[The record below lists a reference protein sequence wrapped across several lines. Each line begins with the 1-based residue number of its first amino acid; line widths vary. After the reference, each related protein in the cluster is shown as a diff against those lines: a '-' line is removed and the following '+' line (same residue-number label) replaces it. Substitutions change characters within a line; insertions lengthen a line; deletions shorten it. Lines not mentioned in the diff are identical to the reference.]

1 MSDWINSN
9 EGHIRTRNNAFFLTL
24 LLCVFIL
31 IEMALME
38 GGEEKVRQRERS
50 WSRTASSQLQQRG
63 PADLDPG
70 WAGMILAKQLR
81 EMTAVR
87 QGQTDR
93 DSSLSPAL
101 LSMFFHFLSP
111 SCNGY
116 WFFTTKQEALSTQK
130 CLIWLKKKKKRSF
143 KRKSEWK
150 KRRKCWWHGCN
161 VRGRDW
167 GSQAGDPVSSL
178 LGCVEI
184 TRGMS
189 KT

>member
-1 MSDWINSN
+1 MQ
-9 EGHIRTRNNAFFLTL
+9 
-24 LLCVFIL
+24 
-31 IEMALME
+31 
-38 GGEEKVRQRERS
+38 GGEEKGRQRERS

-130 CLIWLKKKKKRSF
+130 CLIWLKKKKKKEVLKEKVSG
-143 KRKSEWK
+143 K
-150 KRRKCWWHGCN
+150 KEESVDGTG
-161 VRGRDW
+161 VMW
-167 GSQAGDPVSSL
+167 GEGTEAHRLVTLSVLCLDV
-178 LGCVEI
+178 
-184 TRGMS
+184 
-189 KT
+189 

>member
-1 MSDWINSN
+1 MW
-9 EGHIRTRNNAFFLTL
+9 
-24 LLCVFIL
+24 
-31 IEMALME
+31 
-38 GGEEKVRQRERS
+38 GGKEKGRQRERS

-116 WFFTTKQEALSTQK
+116 WFFTTKQEALSTRSA
-130 CLIWLKKKKKRSF
+130 WFGKKKEKKF
-143 KRKSEWK
+143 
-150 KRRKCWWHGCN
+150 
-161 VRGRDW
+161 
-167 GSQAGDPVSSL
+167 
-178 LGCVEI
+178 
-184 TRGMS
+184 
-189 KT
+189 